1 MIVGYARTS
10 TTDQIAG
17 FEAQLSELK
26 SSGAEKIFQEQVSAI
41 KHRDQLDAALDFVRE
56 NDVFVVTKLDR
67 LARSTS
73 HLLQIVERLDA
84 KKVSLRVLNI
94 ALDTGNPTG
103 RLMLTMLGAIAQFER
118 ELMLE
123 RQRAGIQSAK
133 AQGKYQ
139 GRQPTAR
146 NKSNDILQL
155 VAEGRRK
162 QEIAEQLGIG
172 VASVYR
178 VIADAKKQT
187 SSKII
192 Q

>member
-10 TTDQIAG
+10 TTDQVAG

-26 SSGAEKIFQEQVSAI
+26 SAGAEKIFQEQVSAI
-41 KHRDQLDAALDFVRE
+41 KQRDQLDAALDFVRE
-56 NDVFVVTKLDR
+56 GDVFVVTKLDR

-73 HLLQIVERLDA
+73 HLLQVVERLDA
-84 KKVSLRVLNI
+84 KKVALRVLNI
-94 ALDTGNPTG
+94 SLDTGNPTG

-123 RQRAGIQSAK
+123 RQRAGIQAAK

-146 NKSNDILQL
+146 RKAEDVLRL
-155 VAEGRRK
+155 LAEGKKK
-162 QEIAEQLGIG
+162 QEISEQLNIGI
-172 VASVYR
+172 ASVYR
-178 VIADAKKQT
+178 VISAHKHQQI
-187 SSKII
+187 SI
-192 Q
+192 